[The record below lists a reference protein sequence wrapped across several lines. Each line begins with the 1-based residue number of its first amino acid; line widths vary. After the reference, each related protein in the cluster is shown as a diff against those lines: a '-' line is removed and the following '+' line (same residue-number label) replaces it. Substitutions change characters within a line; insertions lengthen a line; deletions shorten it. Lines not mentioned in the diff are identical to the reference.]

1 MIGVIVALLSL
12 GGAAILAYRR
22 DEEPDSSD
30 IIVVVGVEYD
40 EVEQVFDFEDEDMKI
55 RGCASE
61 RYLFEAL
68 QATRQNEGR
77 LIIRVPTV
85 FEVPEFAM
93 WRGADVV
100 IVGGDGGIR

>member
-22 DEEPDSSD
+22 YETSSD
-30 IIVVVGVEYD
+30 ITVVVGAEYD
-40 EVEQVFDFEDEDMKI
+40 EVEQIFDFDDEDMKI

-61 RYLFEAL
+61 RYLFAAL
-68 QATRQNEGR
+68 QATSQNDGR
-77 LIIRVPTV
+77 LVIRVPTV

-100 IVGGDGGIR
+100 IVGSDGGIR